1 MLLSDERL
9 QARNRDRNRRD
20 GQSHQPVM
28 AYRCDSVLFNR
39 VYQYIE
45 YRGTFFLRCLRV
57 PMAEIFTELEA
68 VIIDIERYRNL
79 EEGILLKRVRSG
91 GLNPLE
97 QVELDFYVRKL
108 ENLEQEMRNW
118 FEVLMVFPIP
128 PESDTRILSFTTGQE
143 Q

>member
-1 MLLSDERL
+1 
-9 QARNRDRNRRD
+9 
-20 GQSHQPVM
+20 
-28 AYRCDSVLFNR
+28 
-39 VYQYIE
+39 
-45 YRGTFFLRCLRV
+45 
-57 PMAEIFTELEA
+57 MAEIFRELEA

-108 ENLEQEMRNW
+108 EDLEQEMRNW
-118 FEVLMVFPIP
+118 FEVLMVCPIP
-128 PESDTRILSFTTGQE
+128 PESDTRILSFTTGQK

>member
-1 MLLSDERL
+1 
-9 QARNRDRNRRD
+9 
-20 GQSHQPVM
+20 
-28 AYRCDSVLFNR
+28 
-39 VYQYIE
+39 
-45 YRGTFFLRCLRV
+45 
-57 PMAEIFTELEA
+57 MAEIFRELEA

-91 GLNPLE
+91 GLDPSE